1 MSLVLTP
8 EGTPASPVEGEVYY
22 DSTADKLKVRDSS
35 AFREIVSKN
44 SSGKIDNADFSAGAV
59 VATFFNKYSTSTTLS
74 NTGTYND
81 IVTVNCT
88 RIGSGNKN
96 IITAIVPVYHYTG
109 GASMSYSIRIR
120 RTTAT
125 ASTISDTT
133 IHRQNE
139 TNTGE
144 MNNVVLMGE
153 DTSLASTT
161 SYTLQISSSTHDSY
175 PIYCYDNNQ
184 ASILVQEIQV

>member
-1 MSLVLTP
+1 MSSEIKANSIQDKTGTRVLASDSGSAWSWGSGVP
-8 EGTPASPVEGEVYY
+8 AGT
-22 DSTADKLKVRDSS
+22 
-35 AFREIVSKN
+35 
-44 SSGKIDNADFSAGAV
+44 V

-81 IVTVNCT
+81 IVTVSCT
-88 RIGSGNKN
+88 RVQSGNKN
-96 IITAIVPVYHYTG
+96 IITAVVPVYHYTG
-109 GASMSYSIRIR
+109 GSALGYTIRIR

-125 ASTISDTT
+125 ASTICDTK

-144 MNNVVLMGE
+144 VNNVVLIGE

-161 SYTLQISSSTHDSY
+161 SYTLQISSNTADSY
-175 PIYCYDNNQ
+175 PVFCYENHQ